1 MVVRQLHVRTLFPL
15 KIGRIKLLS
24 RGDVL
29 SLVGLAKAV
38 VERSGQSTLTPESIL
53 AGAALAHQQGRLYE
67 SVPLLEAHA
76 AEILEA
82 AQQAGLKV
90 GDITEP
96 LNSKTFPLD
105 ERVKAALKTNAR
117 TSVDSFLTS
126 LTKSPSSNP

>member
-1 MVVRQLHVRTLFPL
+1 M
-15 KIGRIKLLS
+15 
-24 RGDVL
+24 
-29 SLVGLAKAV
+29 
-38 VERSGQSTLTPESIL
+38 
-53 AGAALAHQQGRLYE
+53 AHQQERLYE

-96 LNSKTFPLD
+96 LNSKTLSALD

-117 TSVDSFLTS
+117 TSVESFLTS